1 MISLKKFFPITAV
14 ALLLSSPA
22 KLQTASQK
30 STEKKSPNIIII
42 FYDDMGY
49 GDIAQFGATMYT
61 TPNLD
66 KLASQGMTFR
76 QFYAAE
82 GVCSASRAGLLTGC
96 YPNRIGIFNA
106 LMPWS
111 KNGLSSEEKTIAE
124 IVKEKNY
131 ATAAFGK
138 WHVGRQKQFLPL
150 QHGFD
155 EYVGLP
161 YSNDM
166 WPVDFDGNPIT
177 DTSNWKSKYPPLPLI
192 QGNEILKTINT
203 LEDQSTLTTLYTEKA
218 VGFITRNK
226 NKPFFLYLPHSM
238 PHVPIAASAKFRG
251 KSKQGL
257 YGDVIMEI
265 DWSVGEIMKTLKKYN
280 LEQNTLVIFTSDNG
294 PWLNFGNHAGNTGAL
309 REGKG
314 TSWEG
319 GQKVPCI
326 MRWPAVIPAGTVCN
340 KLASAIDLLPT
351 IAAITNAKLPN
362 HKIDG
367 VNILSLMKNEPG
379 ANPREIFY
387 YYYGVNKLEGVRKG
401 QWKLVLP
408 HTGRTY
414 EGFAP
419 GKDGHPGKTDENH
432 KTELALFDLRRD
444 PGERYDV
451 KDYYPEVVQ
460 ELQQLAEEARED
472 LGDAITNRKGK
483 NVREAGHAE

>member
-1 MISLKKFFPITAV
+1 MSFRILLITITAV
-14 ALLLSSPA
+14 LFLSSSA
-22 KLQTASQK
+22 QLQTASK
-30 STEKKSPNIIII
+30 KKTEKKSPNIIII
-42 FYDDMGY
+42 FCDDMGY
-49 GDIAQFGATMYT
+49 GDISQFGATMYT

-66 KLASQGMTFR
+66 KLATQGMTFR

-82 GVCSASRAGLLTGC
+82 AVCSASRAGLLTGC

-138 WHVGRQKQFLPL
+138 WHVGCQKQFLPL

-192 QGNEILKTINT
+192 QGNETLKTINT
-203 LEDQSTLTTLYTEKA
+203 LEDQATLTTLYTEKA
-218 VGFITRNK
+218 VDFIIRNK

-294 PWLNFGNHAGNTGAL
+294 PWLNFGNHAGNTGGL

-314 TSWEG
+314 ASWEG
-319 GQKVPCI
+319 GQKEPCI
-326 MRWPAVIPAGTVCN
+326 MRWPGVIPTGTVCN
-340 KLASAIDLLPT
+340 KIASTIDLLPT
-351 IAAITNAKLPN
+351 LAAITNGKLPD

-379 ANPREIFY
+379 ADPRRIFY
-387 YYYGVNKLEGVRKG
+387 YYYGVNKLEAVRKD

-408 HTGRTY
+408 HTGRSY

-419 GKDGHPGKTDENH
+419 GNDGHPGKTDENR

-451 KDYYPEVVQ
+451 KDYYPEIVQ
-460 ELQQLAEEARED
+460 DLQQLAEEARED
-472 LGDAITNRKGK
+472 LGDALTNRKGK
-483 NVREAGHAE
+483 YSRKAGYAE